1 MKDENKTK
9 KQLIEELVQAGKKIE
24 EYARMLDAIPD
35 VVYKMDADGHF
46 LYVNRSVRNIGYEP
60 EELIGKHFSTIIH
73 PDDVVSVSRK
83 IVLEKYRGRVTGD
96 KNAPKL
102 FDERRTG
109 NRATKN
115 LAVRLIAKN
124 GHRPQD
130 SWIGRDSKKIYAEVM
145 ASGQYDTETAR
156 KEKTL
161 LGTVGTIRDME
172 SSQQA
177 HQMMPSEYGE
187 IIYGEI
193 CSSGQYDID
202 LGRADKKHRGT
213 VGIIRDITE
222 RKCFEEQKERLY
234 HARKME
240 AIGQLAGGIAHDF
253 NNLLMGVQGNVGL
266 MLLKEDLPHTGY
278 ERLKNI
284 ERLVESGA
292 KLTSQLL
299 GYARKGKYEVKQI
312 DLNQLVE
319 EVSDTFGRTRKEI
332 TIHRELAGD
341 LYGIEADSTQIEQ
354 VLLNLFVNAA
364 DAMPSGGDLM
374 LQTMNTSHK
383 DMKGKV
389 YRPKAGNYV
398 LLTVTDTGTGMDK
411 RTMEKIFH
419 PFFTT
424 KDMGRGTGLGLA
436 SVYGIIK
443 GHGAYIDVKSEKGH
457 GATFSIYLPA
467 SEKKA
472 QKAVK
477 TAGRLI
483 KGTGTV
489 LFVDDEEVVME
500 VGRELLEALGYRVL
514 TGEDGKEAIEIY
526 KKNQDDIDC
535 VVLDMVM
542 PTMGGGEAYDRM
554 KEINPDIK
562 VLLSS
567 GYSIDGE
574 ATEILKRGCNGFI
587 QKPFKMNEL
596 AEKIREIVE
605 KDQPPKPF

>member
-9 KQLIEELVQAGKKIE
+9 KQLIEELVQAGEKIE

-83 IVLEKYRGRVTGD
+83 TVLEKYRGRVTGD

-130 SWIGRDSKKIYAEVM
+130 SRIGRDSKEIYAEVM
-145 ASGQYDTETAR
+145 ANGQYDTETAR

-222 RKCFEEQKERLY
+222 RKCLEEQIEKLY

-319 EVSDTFGRTRKEI
+319 EVSDTFGRARKEI
-332 TIHRELAGD
+332 TIHRELADD

-364 DAMPSGGDLM
+364 DAMPGGGDLM

-389 YRPKAGNYV
+389 YRPKVGNYV

-467 SEKKA
+467 SEKKV

-483 KGTGTV
+483 KGTGT
-489 LFVDDEEVVME
+489 LLLVDDEKVILE

-542 PTMGGGEAYDRM
+542 PTMGGGKAYDRM

-574 ATEILKRGCNGFI
+574 ATEILKRGCSGFI
-587 QKPFKMNEL
+587 QKPFKINEL

-605 KDQPPKPF
+605 KE

>member
-1 MKDENKTK
+1 MKDKNKTK
-9 KQLIEELVQAGKKIE
+9 KQLIEELVQAGEKIE

-35 VVYKMDADGHF
+35 IVYRMDADGHF

-83 IVLEKYRGRVTGD
+83 TVLEKYRGRVTGD

-115 LAVRLIAKN
+115 LAVRLIAKK

-130 SWIGRDSKKIYAEVM
+130 SWIGGDSKEIYAEVM
-145 ASGQYDTETAR
+145 ASGQYDTETAG

-177 HQMMPSEYGE
+177 HQMMPFEYGE

-193 CSSGQYDID
+193 CSSGQHDID
-202 LGRADKKHRGT
+202 LDRADKKHRGT

-222 RKCFEEQKERLY
+222 RKCFEEQKERVY

-312 DLNQLVE
+312 DLNQLVK

-332 TIHRELAGD
+332 TIHRELAND

-354 VLLNLFVNAA
+354 VLLDLFVNAA

-389 YRPKAGNYV
+389 YRPKVGNYV

-467 SEKKA
+467 SEKKV

-483 KGTGTV
+483 KGTGT
-489 LFVDDEEVVME
+489 LLLVDDEEVVLE
-500 VGRELLEALGYRVL
+500 VGQELLEALGYRVL
-514 TGEDGKEAIEIY
+514 TGKDGKEAVETY
-526 KKNQDDIDC
+526 KKKQDDIDC

-587 QKPFKMNEL
+587 QKPFRMNEL

-605 KDQPPKPF
+605 KE

>member
-1 MKDENKTK
+1 MKDKNKTK
-9 KQLIEELVQAGKKIE
+9 KQLIEELVQAGEKIE

-35 VVYKMDADGHF
+35 VVYKMDADGYF

-73 PDDVVSVSRK
+73 PDDVVSVGRK
-83 IVLEKYRGRVTGD
+83 TVLEKYRGRVTGD

-332 TIHRELAGD
+332 TIHRELADD
-341 LYGIEADSTQIEQ
+341 LYGIEADSTQIKQ
-354 VLLNLFVNAA
+354 VLLDLFVNAS

-389 YRPKAGNYV
+389 YRPKVGNYV

-424 KDMGRGTGLGLA
+424 KDMDRGTGLGLA

-489 LFVDDEEVVME
+489 LLVDDEEVIME

-562 VLLSS
+562 VLLST

-605 KDQPPKPF
+605 KE

>member
-1 MKDENKTK
+1 MKDKNKTK
-9 KQLIEELVQAGKKIE
+9 KQLIEELVQAGEKIE
-24 EYARMLDAIPD
+24 EYARMLDVIPD
-35 VVYKMDADGHF
+35 IVYRMDADGHF

-73 PDDVVSVSRK
+73 PDDLVSVSRK
-83 IVLEKYRGRVTGD
+83 TVLEKYRGRVTGD

-115 LAVRLIAKN
+115 LAVRLIAKK

-130 SWIGRDSKKIYAEVM
+130 SWIGGDSKEIYAEVM
-145 ASGQYDTETAR
+145 ASGQYDTETAG

-177 HQMMPSEYGE
+177 HQMMPFEYGE

-193 CSSGQYDID
+193 CSSGQHDID
-202 LGRADKKHRGT
+202 LDRADKKHRGT

-222 RKCFEEQKERLY
+222 RKCFEEQKERVY

-312 DLNQLVE
+312 DLNQLVK

-332 TIHRELAGD
+332 TIHRELAND

-354 VLLNLFVNAA
+354 VLLDLFVNAA

-389 YRPKAGNYV
+389 YRPKVGNYV

-467 SEKKA
+467 SEKKV

-483 KGTGTV
+483 KGTGT
-489 LFVDDEEVVME
+489 LLLVDDEEVVLE
-500 VGRELLEALGYRVL
+500 VGQELLEALGYRVL
-514 TGEDGKEAIEIY
+514 TGKDGKEAVETY
-526 KKNQDDIDC
+526 KKKQDDIDC

-587 QKPFKMNEL
+587 QKPFRMNEL

-605 KDQPPKPF
+605 KE